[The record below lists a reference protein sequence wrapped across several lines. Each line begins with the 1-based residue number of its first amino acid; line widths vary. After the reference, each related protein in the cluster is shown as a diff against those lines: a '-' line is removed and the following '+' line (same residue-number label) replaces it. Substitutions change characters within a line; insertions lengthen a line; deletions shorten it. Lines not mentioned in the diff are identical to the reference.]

1 MTINVIYPSEKAN
14 DKRYAYKLTKARS
27 KAIKELNDGDT
38 VRVLGYCEY
47 EDVNAKGETHNILC
61 IMDENGNTFST
72 ISATFRNSFDDI
84 VNIMDGEDFAIT
96 VVKGTS
102 KAGRDFIDCE
112 LA

>member
-1 MTINVIYPSEKAN
+1 MTINVIYPSEKSN
-14 DKRYAYKLTKARS
+14 DKRYVYKLTKARS
-27 KAIKELNDGDT
+27 KAIKELNDGDILQ
-38 VRVLGYCEY
+38 VMGYCKY

-61 IMDENGNTFST
+61 IMDEHGNIFST
-72 ISATFRNSFDDI
+72 ISETFRNSFDDI

>member
-1 MTINVIYPSEKAN
+1 MTINVIYPHEKEN
-14 DKRYAYKLTKARS
+14 DKRYVYKLTKARS

-38 VRVLGYCEY
+38 LQVLGYCKY

-61 IMDENGNTFST
+61 IMDEHGNIFST
-72 ISATFRNSFDDI
+72 ISETFRNSFDDI